1 MESNKKG
8 ASAANTYSTKGKHLR
23 NNQVNYSRL
32 TRVCPSLLMVS
43 VVAFLIAYYLKN
55 VNMTYLWA
63 GAIGALGII
72 EVLLNPIT
80 EEDEE
85 DGNA

>member
-1 MESNKKG
+1 MAEYEPKRKG
-8 ASAANTYSTKGKHLR
+8 TDQKSAPI
-23 NNQVNYSRL
+23 NQVNYSRL
-32 TRVCPSLLMVS
+32 TRVCPSLLIVS